1 MLGVARRSVKR
12 TPLGG
17 RNILRYYRAPP
28 KSSSIIDPWRP
39 AVALS
44 LRSFLESLERFRT
57 RHRRRLA
64 FLVPPV
70 ERRRPRIAAED
81 YAARHSIEHTL
92 DRKAELRRLAP
103 TLPSAALRYHQLL
116 TYELDG
122 LRELVAALHSVAGGR
137 ELEEC
142 LAETAVQMDRLEIEI
157 AWCSRM
163 LGDTT
168 PAVAAPG

>member
-1 MLGVARRSVKR
+1 MALG
-12 TPLGG
+12 L
-17 RNILRYYRAPP
+17 RNFMDVIEQLRA
-28 KSSSIIDPWRP
+28 
-39 AVALS
+39 
-44 LRSFLESLERFRT
+44 

-64 FLVPPV
+64 FLAPAL

-103 TLPSAALRYHQLL
+103 TLPSAARRYHQLL

-122 LRELVAALHSVAGGR
+122 LREVVVALQAVTAGR

-142 LAETAVQMDRLEIEI
+142 MAETSVQIERLEIEI
-157 AWCSRM
+157 AWCRS
-163 LGDTT
+163 LGRSDH
-168 PAVAAPG
+168 PQPVLR